1 MKKILLLTLAALVLL
16 PAFASSHE
24 QGQEK
29 RYALY
34 GVAFYNLENLFDTIH
49 TAGRNDW
56 EYLPEG
62 QNKWGT
68 MKYKNKLRNMAK
80 VLSELC
86 TDKLPY
92 GAAIIGVSEVETE
105 IALKDLVAQPELA
118 KRGYQYIHIDGP
130 DRRGVDCGLLY
141 NPRFFQVT
149 DHMLE
154 IGRAHV

>member
-1 MKKILLLTLAALVLL
+1 MKKILLLIVATLVLL
-16 PAFASSHE
+16 PALASSHS
-24 QGQEK
+24 QGDEK

-34 GVAFYNLENLFDTIH
+34 GVAFYNLENLFDTLH
-49 TAGRNDW
+49 TTGRNDW

-68 MKYKNKLRNMAK
+68 MKYKSKLRNMAK

-86 TDKLPY
+86 TDKLPH

-105 IALKDLVAQPELA
+105 ITLNDLVAQPELA

-141 NPRFFQVT
+141 NPRFFKVK
-149 DHMLE
+149 DCML
-154 IGRAHV
+154 VPY